1 MFEGKP
7 PRLGDAGPLEERAPE
22 SDALRPLSW
31 GELVSRL
38 SAARDLRA
46 SLPPGSAREGEGS
59 FDASCAR
66 RIAAH
71 HNGNLAVNPADS
83 SNGKAPQ
90 GTAFGAMQHG
100 AGAGVVPGATGK

>member
-7 PRLGDAGPLEERAPE
+7 PRLGDAGPLEELGPE
-22 SDALRPLSW
+22 GDALRPLSW

-46 SLPPGSAREGEGS
+46 SLPPASAGEGS

-71 HNGNLAVNPADS
+71 HNGNLVVNPADS

-100 AGAGVVPGATGK
+100 AGTGVVPGPTGK